1 MANLFPFVAVN
12 VLAPLMMATGKLRD
26 DPLKVLFDR
35 TMDALKKRIGERAAG
50 KKREEGELVRILLR
64 LIFCNN
70 FFQLIEKVDFI
81 DLYLDSLID
90 EQEKIPGETEAGAFD
105 RSVAKVQTTLKTF
118 DCLFSNFRLSEK

>member
-50 KKREEGELVRILLR
+50 KKREEGELVRFEIFITLLN
-64 LIFCNN
+64 FYCNN
-70 FFQLIEKVDFI
+70 FF
-81 DLYLDSLID
+81 
-90 EQEKIPGETEAGAFD
+90 
-105 RSVAKVQTTLKTF
+105 
-118 DCLFSNFRLSEK
+118 N